1 MTIHKTI
8 RSLRENMGL
17 TQEDFSKLAG
27 ITRITVSKFENG
39 KTNISVNVLLKMLK
53 ILNKKLDLID
63 R

>member
-53 ILNKKLDLID
+53 ILNKKLDLVD